1 MKKLLKEWRCRLFG
15 HRMYEEVFAE
25 RRYSFV
31 ARSRMPLYRVV
42 REHRCDRC
50 DKCDRK
56 ILRSDIR
63 RSQLLKEGW
72 FIER

>member
-1 MKKLLKEWRCRLFG
+1 MCRLFG

-25 RRYSFV
+25 RRYSFS
-31 ARSRMPLYRVV
+31 SRFRPLLYSVIL
-42 REHRCDRC
+42 EHRCERC
-50 DKCDRK
+50 SKCERK
-56 ILRSDIR
+56 VLRSNIR

>member
-1 MKKLLKEWRCRLFG
+1 MCRLFG

-25 RRYSFV
+25 RIHRIFQ
-31 ARSRMPLYRVV
+31 RGHPPLYNVV
-42 REHRCDRC
+42 QEHRCDRC
-50 DKCDRK
+50 GKYDRK
-56 ILRSDIR
+56 ILRSNIR